1 MNGIVY
7 TTYYERNVECDSY
20 TGTCNYNQIYKRD
33 SNRAFAE
40 LKNGKYECFY
50 YDSTFN
56 EHAIIAKYSDLI
68 QKQYNYDKDLID
80 SYNNHDSSCFQDPTI
95 CNAETITPSDISD
108 TCKYLYVDSNYLI
121 YTITNKDIS
130 DRFLTTLLLSLF
142 VCLANIGLGIF
153 GFLLYRTPEE
163 F

>member
-1 MNGIVY
+1 MIQLLM
-7 TTYYERNVECDSY
+7 SMLL
-20 TGTCNYNQIYKRD
+20 Q
-33 SNRAFAE
+33 
-40 LKNGKYECFY
+40 L
-50 YDSTFN
+50 
-56 EHAIIAKYSDLI
+56 YSDLI

-80 SYNNHDSSCFQDPTI
+80 SYNNHDPSCLKGPTI
-95 CNAETITPSDISD
+95 CNAETITPSGISD

-142 VCLANIGLGIF
+142 ICLANIGLGIL